1 MSLEIIKQYISDTL
15 QRGKNLEGNLIVENP
30 RDHRHLFQPYITQYV
45 ELSQEDKFEIMN
57 QFAGLAGVW
66 DRIPITRK
74 ELPKGNYSRFVCSRR
89 KKPKNDATL
98 KKRAIENHFY
108 ACPFT
113 IVLEHEH
120 GTLTFKEHCQECLDN
135 KEESADAIESILSVQ
150 KQLTSPT
157 KV

>member
-1 MSLEIIKQYISDTL
+1 MSLEIIKQHISDTL
-15 QRGKNLEGNLIVENP
+15 QKGKNLAGNLIVENP
-30 RDHRHLFQPYITQYV
+30 RDHPNLFQPYINQYV
-45 ELSQEDKFEIMN
+45 QLSQNDKFQIMN

-74 ELPKGNYSRFVCSRR
+74 ELPKGMFSRFQCSRR
-89 KKPKNDATL
+89 KKPENNTTL
-98 KKRAIENHFY
+98 KMRGRKNHSY
-108 ACPFT
+108 GCPFT

-135 KEESADAIESILSVQ
+135 KEESAEAIESILSVQ